1 MSLVR
6 RIGFFGLLV
15 MLLLSSLPTSR
26 AWAQSCAFRHKLS
39 FADGSVGCITNY
51 PGLASK
57 RTTGVSGTLQDL
69 MPSHGVLAIAATGPV
84 SDCPMSIGLGRAL
97 GSLTTPTLLESHNV
111 AARNEQAVASCESA
125 AGNKPECRCKVIISD
140 GQSMLGRAEFDA
152 RFGVAGGASARAR
165 EQPAGSAAKPA
176 QELHVAASASAKPS
190 LPNATPAAP
199 PARPA
204 SSPSVEDPARAQAQ
218 RAALERQ
225 DDFAKLQVE
234 VDELRKRLRTPAQ
247 PEAVAATPT
256 VAPKGK
262 VRALVIGNSAYVSF
276 GRLPNPRNDAQ
287 AIARKLQAMGIDVDL
302 ALDLDRDAF
311 VRALNQYSL
320 KAVGQDVNILYY
332 AGHGVQVDGINY
344 LVPTNMSADGVSA
357 GYIKLNGISLNA
369 ALDYLPARTRLVFL
383 DACRDNP
390 VSRNLSATRGSGGAG
405 LAPVGTASGTLIAY
419 ATKDGATADDG
430 AGSNSPYTLGLLEHL
445 GKPQDI
451 AVILRQVRQT
461 VMKLTS
467 NRQEPWEYGSLV
479 GDQLILSQIAR

>member
-1 MSLVR
+1 MSLR
-6 RIGFFGLLV
+6 RRAGCFALLV

-26 AWAQSCAFRHKLS
+26 ARAQSCAFQHKLS
-39 FADGSVGCITNY
+39 FADGSVGCITDY
-51 PGLASK
+51 PELALK
-57 RTTGVSGTLQDL
+57 RTPGFSGTLQAL
-69 MPSHGVLAIAATGPV
+69 MPFQGVMAVAATGP
-84 SDCPMSIGLGRAL
+84 STNCQMSIGLGRPT
-97 GSLTTPTLLESHNV
+97 GSLSLGTLLGAENV
-111 AARNEQAVASCESA
+111 ASRKNEAVASCERA
-125 AGNKPECRCKVIISD
+125 AGNKPECRCTVIISD

-152 RFGVAGGASARAR
+152 RFGAASGASTRAR
-165 EQPAGSAAKPA
+165 EQPI
-176 QELHVAASASAKPS
+176 VAATQKPG
-190 LPNATPAAP
+190 PDTQ
-199 PARPA
+199 ARP
-204 SSPSVEDPARAQAQ
+204 V
-218 RAALERQ
+218 
-225 DDFAKLQVE
+225 DFASLQLE
-234 VDELRKRLRTPAQ
+234 VDELRKRLRTPPV

-256 VAPKGK
+256 VASKGK

-302 ALDLDRDAF
+302 ALDLDRDSF
-311 VRALNQYSL
+311 VRALNQYSA

-332 AGHGVQVDGINY
+332 AGHGVQVEGVNY

-390 VSRNLSATRGSGGAG
+390 VSRNLSATRGSGGVG

-430 AGSNSPYTLGLLEHL
+430 TGGNSPYTLGLLEHL

-461 VMKLTS
+461 VMRLTS